1 MYETNKKCQEMAVR
15 LDDLKQ
21 HFIAYRIAETGA
33 QGLQAPKNRFNIVWK
48 LRVNMSELHFCNPDM
63 FYHLSQFLTVD

>member
-1 MYETNKKCQEMAVR
+1 MAVR

-33 QGLQAPKNRFNIVWK
+33 QGLQAPMNSFILGGN
-48 LRVNMSELHFCNPDM
+48 LG
-63 FYHLSQFLTVD
+63 